1 VPAGHRI
8 DELAVARH
16 GNGSTLAWIES
27 WYDKKGAYH
36 SRAEAADLAKH
47 PHARALSPDNRL
59 ASGLTFDDDPAGD
72 QGAAWESCTT
82 SDACT
87 VQPAG
92 RPAKG
97 SFGSARTLGAIDAYQ
112 SPSLT
117 VSPKGQVVIGWVRG
131 GHPVASVGFGSP
143 SVLSSTTFASDT
155 TVAFGPKNV
164 ALAAWIQGTLNPSV
178 VAAAYRS
185 R

>member
-1 VPAGHRI
+1 M
-8 DELAVARH
+8 
-16 GNGSTLAWIES
+16 
-27 WYDKKGAYH
+27 
-36 SRAEAADLAKH
+36 
-47 PHARALSPDNRL
+47 
-59 ASGLTFDDDPAGD
+59 ASGLTFDGDPAGD
-72 QGAAWESCTT
+72 QGAGWESCTGAG
-82 SDACT
+82 ACT
-87 VQPAG
+87 VQAAG

-117 VSPKGQVVIGWVRG
+117 VSPTGQVVIGWVRG

-143 SVLSSTTFASDT
+143 SVLSSTTFATDA
-155 TVAFGPKNV
+155 TVAFGPKKV
-164 ALAAWIQGTLNPSV
+164 ALAAWTQGTLNPSV